1 MLKGVGASAGIGIGK
16 VICIRE
22 QNLDYSQ
29 VQYQGREQ
37 EKARLKQAVETFCE
51 KTQRMAEDIR
61 QRVGQ
66 KESEILSGQ
75 VMMLSDPFMVSQME
89 DAIQSGS
96 CAEAAVDTVCQMY
109 IEMFSNV
116 EDELMKQ
123 RATDIGDIKTRMLRL
138 LLGVESVDMA
148 SLPKGTVLAAKDL
161 TPSMTVGLQKE
172 NVSAIITEVGGKT
185 SHSAILARALEIPA
199 VLGIP
204 DALQQLT
211 DGQTAIVDGATGQV
225 LTEPDAETLYHYT
238 KLQEEQ
244 LRQKAMLS
252 IYRDKPTTDASG
264 RSYQLYANI
273 GSVMEAQ
280 AALENGAEGIG
291 LFRTEFL
298 FMDRPAMPDEEEQL
312 EAYSSVSHL
321 MKGKEVIIR
330 TLDVGGDKEVSYLKM
345 GSEQNPFLGWRAIR
359 YCLSEQP
366 LFKTQLRA
374 LLRAGAQEKNIKIM
388 LPLVTG
394 VQEIRAAR
402 SLLEECKQELSREGL
417 EYDPKIAL
425 GAMIETPAAALTADL
440 MAKEADFFSIGTNDL
455 TQYTIAVD
463 RGNAKVEQ
471 LYTTLHPAVLRSIRG
486 IIHAAKQAKIP
497 VGMCGESAADPLLI
511 PLLMQFGLDEFSVSA
526 SSVLKT
532 RKTISE
538 WNREQV
544 EQVAEQAMQLST
556 PQELDEYLHRACN
569 HSL

>member
-172 NVSAIITEVGGKT
+172 NVSAIITAVGGKT

-374 LLRAGAQEKNIKIM
+374 LLRAGAQERNIKIM

-425 GAMIETPAAALTADL
+425 GVMIETPAAALTADL